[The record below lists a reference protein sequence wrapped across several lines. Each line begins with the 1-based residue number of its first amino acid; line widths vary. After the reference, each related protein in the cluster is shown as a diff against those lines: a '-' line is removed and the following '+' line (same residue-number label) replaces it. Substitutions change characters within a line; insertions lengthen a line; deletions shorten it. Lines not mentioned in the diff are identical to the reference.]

1 MQFTSESVEAL
12 VEQFTKL
19 PTIGRKTAQRLVN
32 FVLKMPREEVEEI
45 AQALLAVKD
54 QVQRCTTCYVVADRD
69 PCPICASSKRD
80 RSTIC
85 VVEESS
91 DLLAIERTGE
101 YRGLYHVLGGVI
113 SPLDGVGPDDL
124 RIREL
129 ARRVDPSFSQTEA
142 ASTGAPS
149 TGAPSEGAPSTN
161 GHVEPGEPDAEQES
175 VDAQEPDATRTDSP
189 TTDSPTTD
197 SPTTDS
203 PTTDSPAT
211 DSPATGSPATGS
223 PAEAEATGDEPPVRE
238 VILAVNPNVE
248 GDTTAYYI
256 SQLLEPMG
264 VPVTRIARGLPIG
277 GDLEYAD
284 EATLSRAMEGRGSV

>member
-19 PTIGRKTAQRLVN
+19 PTIGQKTARRLAN
-32 FVLKMPREEVEEI
+32 YVLKMPREEVEGI
-45 AQALLAVKD
+45 AEALMAVKE
-54 QVQRCTTCYVVADRD
+54 QVLRCSTCYVVADTD
-69 PCPICASSKRD
+69 PCPICASDKRD

-101 YRGLYHVLGGVI
+101 YRGVYHVLGGVI

-129 ARRVDPSFSQTEA
+129 AARVDPA
-142 ASTGAPS
+142 YADASTADLPDPPS
-149 TGAPSEGAPSTN
+149 N
-161 GHVEPGEPDAEQES
+161 GHAAESNAAESNAAESDASEDAEGDAS
-175 VDAQEPDATRTDSP
+175 DADDPPTPVD
-189 TTDSPTTD
+189 
-197 SPTTDS
+197 
-203 PTTDSPAT
+203 
-211 DSPATGSPATGS
+211 
-223 PAEAEATGDEPPVRE
+223 E

-264 VPVTRIARGLPIG
+264 VAVTRIARGLPIG

-284 EATLSRAMEGRGSV
+284 EATLSRALEGRGNV

>member
-12 VEQFTKL
+12 VEHFAKL
-19 PTIGRKTAQRLVN
+19 PTIGRKTARRLASY
-32 FVLKMPREEVEEI
+32 VLKMPREEVEGL
-45 AQALLAVKD
+45 ARALVAVKE
-54 QVQRCTTCYVVADRD
+54 QVRRCATCYVVTDRAR
-69 PCPICASSKRD
+69 CPICTSARRD

-91 DLLAIERTGE
+91 DLMAIERTGD

-129 ARRVDPSFSQTEA
+129 AQRIDPAFARTEA
-142 ASTGAPS
+142 RPPADTDA
-149 TGAPSEGAPSTN
+149 N
-161 GHVEPGEPDAEQES
+161 GHAAPGYAAPDADASADGASGEA
-175 VDAQEPDATRTDSP
+175 AQED
-189 TTDSPTTD
+189 
-197 SPTTDS
+197 
-203 PTTDSPAT
+203 
-211 DSPATGSPATGS
+211 
-223 PAEAEATGDEPPVRE
+223 DERVPVEE

-256 SQLLEPMG
+256 AQLLEG
-264 VPVTRIARGLPIG
+264 FDVRLTRIARGLPIG

-284 EATLSRAMEGRGSV
+284 EATLSRALEGRGHV

>member
-149 TGAPSEGAPSTN
+149 TGAPSEGAPSEGAPSTN

-175 VDAQEPDATRTDSP
+175 VDAQEPDATRTD
-189 TTDSPTTD
+189 
-197 SPTTDS
+197 
-203 PTTDSPAT
+203 
-211 DSPATGSPATGS
+211 S